1 MKRKLLTLVII
12 AASMVAYSCGES
24 SSSGA
29 EVEVEAIVGE
39 WVSEGASNVAFG
51 LQALTK
57 TARIDAEFEENGTY
71 NVVSTDSA
79 GAEVTFTGTY
89 SLGDGED
96 GDIRTITLTQATP
109 TSLTSAGIFQI
120 QGNTMTYEVIQTQPN
135 IGAEAPTVV
144 GGFGSTLVNGETN
157 GMIWVQGFERQQ

>member
-1 MKRKLLTLVII
+1 MKNKLLTLVLI
-12 AASMVAYSCGES
+12 AASMFAYSCGES
-24 SSSGA
+24 NSSSV

-39 WVSEGASNVAFG
+39 WVSEGASNVAVG

-57 TARIDAEFEENGTY
+57 TARIDADFEENGTY

-79 GAEVTFTGTY
+79 GAQVTFTGTY
-89 SLGDGED
+89 SLGEGEA

-120 QGNTMTYEVIQTQPN
+120 QGNTMTYEVIQTEPN
-135 IGAEAPTVV
+135 IGAEAPTVE
-144 GGFGSTLVNGETN
+144 GGFGSTLVGGSSNGT
-157 GMIWVQGFERQQ
+157 IWVQGFARQ